1 MPLALLRVFYVVGY
15 PTRNFAFIAL
25 HALYRHFMPLH
36 AALKF
41 TPFHFILR
49 IITLY
54 YFLTAL
60 LLHNN
65 SLFSSSPVYL
75 TKLNFNSFL
84 NSFGELSINN

>member
-1 MPLALLRVFYVVGY
+1 MAGVLDLELCIHSTSCV
-15 PTRNFAFIAL
+15 
-25 HALYRHFMPLH
+25 H

-60 LLHNN
+60 LLHYN

-84 NSFGELSINN
+84 NSFGELSINNSDHYISIMNELIAE